1 MVKLKINNEQIKEVC
16 SANKKKHNIIKAAE
30 ELNELS
36 AALIQSVTKSKDN
49 TNDVIGELGDVYLR
63 LQVLQ
68 EYYDFN
74 KVNKHIDN
82 KLNKLTEYIKDK
94 KYDKI

>member
-1 MVKLKINNEQIKEVC
+1 MVKLKINNKQVKEIC
-16 SANKKKHNIIKAAE
+16 LTNKKKHNIIKAAE

-36 AALIQSVTKSKDN
+36 AALIQSLTKSKDN

-68 EYYDFN
+68 EYYDFE
-74 KVNKHIDN
+74 KVNKHIED
-82 KLNKLTEYIKDK
+82 KLDKLTKYIKEK
-94 KYDKI
+94 TYEKI